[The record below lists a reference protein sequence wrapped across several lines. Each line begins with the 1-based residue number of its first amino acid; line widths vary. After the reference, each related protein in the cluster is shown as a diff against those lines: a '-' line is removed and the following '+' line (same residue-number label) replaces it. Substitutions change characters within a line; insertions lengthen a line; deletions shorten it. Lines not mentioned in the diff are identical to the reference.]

1 MTKVKVRKERCDFI
15 DDIQNWFRQ
24 RNMFWGL
31 ISFIS
36 LLLIIILQV
45 LFILLSGIN
54 PHIRTGIDSLLV
66 PLLVLFPVSIFWR
79 GSTTT
84 ILSLS
89 GVLSLYVGMFYV
101 YADLG
106 AIQVIP
112 SHIVNR
118 LEYASTHAAP
128 TVAEI
133 ADFYF
138 FMGIFA
144 IILSMA
150 VAFRPSIFRAKGNP
164 VSLSYPVWTSESDP
178 KLEDGASVL
187 SLIPVQSLLT
197 YAEHHMVTRY
207 KYIQA
212 IIGRTIYFVS
222 PDDWVPQTTTY
233 IVRDKN
239 SGSLVG
245 IPKVPD
251 GFNLW

>member
-1 MTKVKVRKERCDFI
+1 
-15 DDIQNWFRQ
+15 
-24 RNMFWGL
+24 MFWGL

-36 LLLIIILQV
+36 LLSIIILQV
-45 LFILLSGIN
+45 LFIFLSGIN

-79 GSTTT
+79 GSTAT

-89 GVLSLYVGMFYV
+89 GVLCLYVGMFYV

-144 IILSMA
+144 LILSLP

-164 VSLSYPVWTSESDP
+164 VSLPYPVWTNEGNS
-178 KLEDGASVL
+178 KLAYGASVL

-197 YAEHHMVTRY
+197 YAEHHIVARY

-212 IIGRTIYFVS
+212 MIGRKIYFVS
-222 PDDWVPQTTTY
+222 PDDWVPQNSTY
-233 IVRDKN
+233 IVRDKD
-239 SGSLVG
+239 SGSVVG

-251 GFNLW
+251 GFNIL